1 VDQSGVALSL
11 RLWPTSWT
19 RGDGVALSL
28 VGDAIF
34 NWQSQRGVR
43 KARSAQLAG
52 AGGGAPG
59 AANMAFLRAEG
70 SLASPT
76 LDASP
81 DKDAAHS
88 RLQPGLMSD
97 TQSDR
102 VQAPKTAWR
111 AAGPCA
117 GDAAT

>member
-1 VDQSGVALSL
+1 
-11 RLWPTSWT
+11 
-19 RGDGVALSL
+19 
-28 VGDAIF
+28 
-34 NWQSQRGVR
+34 
-43 KARSAQLAG
+43 
-52 AGGGAPG
+52 
-59 AANMAFLRAEG
+59 MAFLRAEG
-70 SLASPT
+70 SLESPT